1 MKNQDD
7 WNNVPDDLDDTDDSD
22 DSDDAAAM
30 PETSFP
36 DPWVGDSTIE
46 YWVWDGKRLIPTT
59 PDQQAR
65 IQEMERL
72 ASTRRRMAQWEHEQR
87 HISVRIRIVRGICQT
102 IAGAWQMMAR
112 HVTRPAASPFEA
124 HHAAM
129 SAQHQQDER

>member
-1 MKNQDD
+1 MNSWND
-7 WNNVPDDLDDTDDSD
+7 WNGIPDDLGESD
-22 DSDDAAAM
+22 ESDDAAAI

-36 DPWVGDSTIE
+36 DPWDGDHNIE

-87 HISVRIRIVRGICQT
+87 HISARILIFARMRQAV
-102 IAGAWQMMAR
+102 AGAWQMMAR